1 MGVTKRLA
9 LLLTICAG
17 IILIAGLAGGKFYAI
32 LSCVLVN
39 VIVLSLVI
47 YDMIATPG
55 PKKIIPDR
63 ELEEKM
69 SLGHTHTASLTV
81 RNTSDVPLKIEVR
94 DDVPEYF
101 VRADDLE
108 PCEIAPHTEGTFT
121 YDLKPIKRGE
131 YTFPCI
137 NVRYPGVLGLI
148 RRTAKYSDG
157 RTYRVYPNM
166 RDLSDY
172 GISALS
178 ASLFSMG
185 LKRVRTNS
193 DGGEFS
199 SLREY
204 VPGDNYRYINWAAT
218 ARAGNIMVNTYVPER
233 NQYIYVLLDSSRVM
247 NTVYNDMLILD
258 YGINA
263 AFLLAA
269 YCIRGGDNIG
279 MELFSAQVSHFIKAD
294 KGSAQFEMLA
304 DKLYAVR
311 SDESAA
317 DYDNAMAVFS
327 SAVKRRSLVFVFTQ
341 LFNEE
346 EALRFVKAVKSYM
359 GRHLLCA
366 ITIGDPRPEEI
377 ASGRSKMPG
386 NDDAYLRSAALK
398 YVKDRKK
405 ISEILSGAGILNF
418 DTRPDQLSLT
428 AVSAY
433 LNIKKQGIL

>member
-1 MGVTKRLA
+1 MGLTKRLA
-9 LLLTICAG
+9 LLLVIGAG
-17 IILIAGLAGGKFYAI
+17 IILAAGLAGGKLFAI
-32 LSCVLVN
+32 LAGVLVN
-39 VIVLSLVI
+39 VIVIILVV
-47 YDMIATPG
+47 YDIIATPG
-55 PKKIIPDR
+55 PKTIVPDR

-69 SLGHTHTASLTV
+69 SLGHTHSAKIIV

-94 DDVPEYF
+94 DDVPYYF
-101 VRADDLE
+101 TRVTDAKPL
-108 PCEIAPHTEGTFT
+108 EIAPHTEGTFT
-121 YDLKPIKRGE
+121 YEIRPVKRGE
-131 YTFPCI
+131 YAFPCI
-137 NVRYPGVLGLI
+137 NIRYPGVLGLI
-148 RRTAKYSDG
+148 RRSAKYPDG
-157 RTYRVYPNM
+157 RKYRVYPNM
-166 RDLSDY
+166 RDLTDY
-172 GISALS
+172 SISALS
-178 ASLFSMG
+178 ASLFSLG
-185 LKRVRTNS
+185 LKRIRANA

-218 ARAGNIMVNTYVPER
+218 ARSGDLKVNTYVPER

-247 NTVYNDMLILD
+247 STVFNDMLILD

-263 AFLLAA
+263 AFLLAD

-279 MELFSAQVSHFIKAD
+279 MELFSAEVSHFIKAD
-294 KGSAQFEMLA
+294 KGPEQFELLA
-304 DKLYAVR
+304 DKLYAVEGNEN
-311 SDESAA
+311 SA

-346 EALRFVKAVKSYM
+346 EAVRFVKAVRTRLA
-359 GRHLLCA
+359 RHLVCA

-377 ASGRSKMPG
+377 AAGKSKEKA
-386 NDDAYLRSAALK
+386 DAFMRSAALK

-405 ISEILSGAGILNF
+405 ISGILTSAGILNY
-418 DTRPDQLSLT
+418 DARPDQLSLT

>member
-9 LLLTICAG
+9 LLLAACAG
-17 IILIAGLAGGKFYAI
+17 IILVAGLAGGKFYAI
-32 LSCVLVN
+32 LACVLVN
-39 VIVLSLVI
+39 VIAAALVI
-47 YDMIATPG
+47 YDLIATPG
-55 PKKIIPDR
+55 PKNIIPDR

-69 SLGHTHTASLTV
+69 SLGHTHTANIVV
-81 RNTSDVPLKIEVR
+81 RNTSDVPLRIEVR
-94 DDVPEYF
+94 DDVPYYF
-101 VRADDLE
+101 VRGKE
-108 PCEIAPHTEGTFT
+108 PGPKEIAPHTEESFS
-121 YDLKPIKRGE
+121 YELRPVKRGQ
-131 YTFPCI
+131 YSFPCI

-148 RRTAKYSDG
+148 RRTAKYPDG

-166 RDLSDY
+166 RDLTDY

-185 LKRVRTNS
+185 LKRIRANS

-204 VPGDNYRYINWAAT
+204 VPGDNYRFINWAAT
-218 ARAGNIMVNTYVPER
+218 ARSGDIMVNTYVPER

-263 AFLLAA
+263 AFLLAD

-279 MELFSAQVSHFIKAD
+279 MELFSANVPHFIKAD
-294 KGSAQFEMLA
+294 KGPAQFELLA
-304 DKLYAVR
+304 DKLYGVQN
-311 SDESAA
+311 DENAA
-317 DYDNAMAVFS
+317 DYDNAMAVFAS
-327 SAVKRRSLVFVFTQ
+327 NVKRRSLVFVFTQ

-346 EALRFVKAVKSYM
+346 EAIRFVKAVKTHM

-366 ITIGDPRPEEI
+366 ITIGDPRPGEI
-377 ASGRSKMPG
+377 AAGKSELPDA
-386 NDDAYLRSAALK
+386 DDAFMRSAALK
-398 YVKDRKK
+398 YVRDRKK
-405 ISEILSGAGILNF
+405 ISAILTGAGILNF
-418 DTRPDQLSLT
+418 DTQPDKLSLT